1 MYVQYTHTQLCLQPQ
16 LCLLAIAQHACAR
29 TLGRMGAWA
38 RGGVGGRLHTGS
50 RGHGVTDG
58 RTDRSDTAR
67 AGSDRLTNYQVL
79 TTSANYVV
87 LRGSRS
93 EYVTEVIGPRLEFGD
108 PVSALQLYD
117 SYMHPATCSS
127 TRQAGDGTHS
137 PRAEREREH
146 VDSPWPLIG
155 VLGAAGAGLYG
166 VADADE
172 A

>member
-1 MYVQYTHTQLCLQPQ
+1 M
-16 LCLLAIAQHACAR
+16 
-29 TLGRMGAWA
+29 
-38 RGGVGGRLHTGS
+38 
-50 RGHGVTDG
+50 
-58 RTDRSDTAR
+58 
-67 AGSDRLTNYQVL
+67 
-79 TTSANYVV
+79 
-87 LRGSRS
+87 
-93 EYVTEVIGPRLEFGD
+93 
-108 PVSALQLYD
+108 SALQLYD

>member
-1 MYVQYTHTQLCLQPQ
+1 M
-16 LCLLAIAQHACAR
+16 
-29 TLGRMGAWA
+29 
-38 RGGVGGRLHTGS
+38 
-50 RGHGVTDG
+50 
-58 RTDRSDTAR
+58 
-67 AGSDRLTNYQVL
+67 YQVL

-93 EYVTEVIGPRLEFGD
+93 EYFTEVIGPRLEFGD
-108 PVSALQLYD
+108 PVSALQLYPVG
-117 SYMHPATCSS
+117 SYMYPA